1 MNKQKRIERTDK
13 KDQDTPNKE
22 EQEKTELS
30 VS

>member
-13 KDQDTPNKE
+13 KDQDTSNKE